1 MNINEATAVNSLLR
15 WVLQVPLPVGLP
27 QVTSNDAQHAAEF
40 LAERAFG
47 ALTAG
52 LRAEEVQRLWPLR
65 REPVGDHRAQRERI
79 LDELRPP
86 LSGPDRE
93 RVMAMLEAADRDLP

>member
-47 ALTAG
+47 ALAAG

-65 REPVGDHRAQRERI
+65 REPVGDHRAQRER
-79 LDELRPP
+79 DPER
-86 LSGPDRE
+86 GP
-93 RVMAMLEAADRDLP
+93 AAADLPPARAGPGDP